1 MRIEIDDFNEHKSNT
16 LQGFFRVYFPDWGI
30 SIPGFSLHEKKGTGS
45 RWVELPAKQNK
56 NGEYEKVIIAYDT
69 RQVKKFKEQL
79 LNLLDEH
86 RRDQAAQADKECSI
100 TNPDSQC

>member
-1 MRIEIDDFNEHKSNT
+1 MRIEVDNFIEHNRNT
-16 LQGFFRVYFPDWGI
+16 LQGFFEVYFLDLGI

-45 RWVELPAKQNK
+45 RWIELPAKPNK
-56 NGEYEKVIIAYDT
+56 DGEYEKVVNAYDT

-86 RRDQAAQADKECSI
+86 RRGENDKAEKNSN
-100 TNPDSQC
+100 TDPDSQE